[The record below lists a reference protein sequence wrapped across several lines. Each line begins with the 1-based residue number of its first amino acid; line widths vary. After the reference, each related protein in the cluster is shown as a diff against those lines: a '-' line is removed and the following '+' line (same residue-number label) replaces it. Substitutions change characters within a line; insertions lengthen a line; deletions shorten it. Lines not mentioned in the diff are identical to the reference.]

1 MPQSA
6 YVSGPSLGIKDPRA
20 MVLNLP
26 NAATPLIVFLMLW
39 GSPII
44 NYFVAII
51 INSNINVHVFDGL
64 G

>member
-1 MPQSA
+1 
-6 YVSGPSLGIKDPRA
+6 
-20 MVLNLP
+20 
-26 NAATPLIVFLMLW
+26 MLW

-64 G
+64 GWSLWKDH